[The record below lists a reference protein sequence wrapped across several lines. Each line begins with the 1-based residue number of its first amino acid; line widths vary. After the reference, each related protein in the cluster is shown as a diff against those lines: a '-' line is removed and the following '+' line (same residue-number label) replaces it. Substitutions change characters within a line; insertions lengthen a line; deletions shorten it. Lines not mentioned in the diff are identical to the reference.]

1 MKKLLVGSAAYLL
14 PVFVFAA
21 VGTGASDAGKVTTGP
36 LTTFF
41 ASINGIINIVVPFLI
56 GIAVLMVI
64 IGIFRMVINAGDEEA
79 RDAGKQWVIWGVI
92 GIVLM
97 LAVWGLVALL
107 AGTFSGL
114 TGAGREDV
122 VPLDLNKF

>member
-1 MKKLLVGSAAYLL
+1 MKKILAGAAAYLL
-14 PVFVFAA
+14 PVIALA
-21 VGTGASDAGKVTTGP
+21 VDETVVNTGP
-36 LTTFF
+36 LQSFF
-41 ASINGIINIVVPFLI
+41 NSVNSIINLVVPFLI

-107 AGTFSGL
+107 ANTFSGL
-114 TGAGREDV
+114 TRAGRVDV
-122 VPLDLNKF
+122 VGPGFDKF